1 MNLRSGP
8 SISNTDCR
16 LWHNPGAPRL
26 LNLGLPT
33 AALPTLWREC
43 RVHCPHA
50 RNMSFSIMPKEPE
63 IAVKDMRRRIYG
75 GARLLLDSLSDEEL
89 VALQPLLIEGEA
101 EIINE
106 ACKPYVVRS
115 LPKW

>member
-1 MNLRSGP
+1 
-8 SISNTDCR
+8 
-16 LWHNPGAPRL
+16 
-26 LNLGLPT
+26 
-33 AALPTLWREC
+33 
-43 RVHCPHA
+43 
-50 RNMSFSIMPKEPE
+50 MSFSIMPKEPE

-89 VALQPLLIEGEA
+89 AALQPLLFEGEA